1 MKLILILLL
10 CLCLLCASAA
20 AFADSAP
27 AFPELPDKL
36 PDEYRETL
44 AEGAGTVQRIT
55 YPSRDYAGD
64 GAEVIKPALVYL
76 PAGYSEEQQY
86 DLLVLCHGIGGN
98 EREWGFLNRDCDGRN
113 AVDRLIANGEI
124 KPLIIVMPNGR
135 SSADYA
141 SSDI

>member
-27 AFPELPDKL
+27 AFPELPDRL

-64 GAEVIKPALVYL
+64 GAEVIKPALV
-76 PAGYSEEQQY
+76 
-86 DLLVLCHGIGGN
+86 
-98 EREWGFLNRDCDGRN
+98 
-113 AVDRLIANGEI
+113 
-124 KPLIIVMPNGR
+124 
-135 SSADYA
+135 
-141 SSDI
+141 